1 MLFRSGIF
9 VADTAEVRKMNKA
22 KKMNL
27 LLQAL
32 CDYGFVF
39 DGIRKSSLSSADY
52 IEIDY
57 PDNRDV
63 LRVLSA
69 AAIKVRNTQ
78 LKDIKNL
85 YSNAVVFGNA
95 MIGWNYRL
103 FAEDANTCSV
113 GEGCDYVADKMHD
126 AADQE
131 VILILDK
138 LLAER
143 GAARKKGDPNEGPS
157 MRYFFRK
164 SAPYDFALTSDA
176 GALYLELRIRNAQNC
191 LAYLDGCPERI
202 KEMFRHSDPGC
213 QNRIDQTCRS
223 GVRYE
228 FEKEE
233 RWHCGCC
240 GAPFKLHPVKEDIP
254 HYLKLWE
261 LSRA

>member
-1 MLFRSGIF
+1 M
-9 VADTAEVRKMNKA
+9 
-22 KKMNL
+22 
-27 LLQAL
+27 
-32 CDYGFVF
+32 F